1 MENNNSELPYKVEML
16 ERKQEKMEKKQ
27 ESTDEILTE
36 IRSGIGSIKEAL
48 ISSKEQEEL
57 KNQLLH
63 KDIGV
68 MKERVEKLE
77 SNQRWL
83 VMTMIGEILSI
94 IFGVIMFFVQKGL
107 G

>member
-1 MENNNSELPYKVEML
+1 MESKDVGLPYKVEEL
-16 ERKQEKMEKKQ
+16 EKKQEKMEKKQ
-27 ESTDEILTE
+27 ESTDEILTG
-36 IRSGIGSIKEAL
+36 IRSGIGAIKEAL

-63 KDIGV
+63 KDIEG

-77 SNQRWL
+77 SNQKWL
-83 VMTMIGEILSI
+83 VTTVIGEILSI
-94 IFGVIMFFVQKGL
+94 IFGVIMFFIQKGL

>member
-1 MENNNSELPYKVEML
+1 MESKDVGLPYKVEVL
-16 ERKQEKMEKKQ
+16 EKKQEKMEKKQ

-36 IRSGIGSIKEAL
+36 IRSGIGAIKEAL

-63 KDIGV
+63 KDIEG

-77 SNQRWL
+77 SNQKWL
-83 VMTMIGEILSI
+83 VTTVIGEILSI
-94 IFGVIMFFVQKGL
+94 IFGVIMFFIQKGL

>member
-1 MENNNSELPYKVEML
+1 MENKNSELPYKVEML

-27 ESTDEILTE
+27 ENTDEILNE
-36 IRSGIGSIKEAL
+36 IRSGITGIKEAL
-48 ISSKEQEEL
+48 ISSKEQENL

-63 KDIGV
+63 KDIEG
-68 MKERVEKLE
+68 MKERVDKLE

-83 VMTMIGEILSI
+83 VMTVIGEILSI
-94 IFGVIMFFVQKGL
+94 IFGVIMFFIQKGL